1 MTAIVFPFEFSYPWA
16 FGLLLLI
23 PIWTM
28 VQRKKIFISLSWPH
42 YSVFSRTLSW
52 RVRGLRLLPILR
64 ALSFLALTIALARPQ
79 KYFEREEITSE
90 GIDIVL
96 VLDISGS
103 MLARDFEPNRLEV
116 AKQVAINFV
125 EKRRFDRMG
134 LVLFSGE
141 SFTQVP
147 LTLDHNLLKQS
158 ILATEI
164 GIIKDGTAIGMG
176 LANAVNRLK
185 ETESP
190 TKVVILLTDGVNNAG
205 YINPNTAMELAKKMG
220 VKVYTIGV
228 GSIGEAPMPVSRRR
242 DGSFVYNLVKVE
254 IDEDLLKQI
263 AELTGGRY
271 FRATSEEMLTYIYS
285 EIDSMEKTEIEVSVI
300 QEVKEYYPPF
310 VLFGLLLIV
319 LEMILSFVVF
329 KRLDI

>member
-176 LANAVNRLK
+176 LANAVNRLN